1 MTLHPEKS
9 ETLCRKSLSGT
20 LGDGL
25 HEGRAE
31 REAEWENQAL
41 SEFFFFS
48 SKMSDIAVLTSLE
61 QRFATQQCIRITC
74 GPPKL

>member
-41 SEFFFFS
+41 SEIFFFS
-48 SKMSDIAVLTSLE
+48 KMRAIAVLTSLE
-61 QRFATQQCIRITC
+61 QCFCNPAVY
-74 GPPKL
+74 